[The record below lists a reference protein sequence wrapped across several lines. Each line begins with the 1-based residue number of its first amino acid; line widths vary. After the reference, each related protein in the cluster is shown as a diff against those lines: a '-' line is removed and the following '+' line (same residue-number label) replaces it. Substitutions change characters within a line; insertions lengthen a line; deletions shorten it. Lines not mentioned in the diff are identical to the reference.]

1 MNRLLSITKKEL
13 KAYFGSPMA
22 ALFIG
27 AFLLAALFS
36 FFWLETFFARN
47 TADIRPLFRW
57 MPVLMIF
64 LVGALTMRQWSEEQR
79 MGTMEILMTLPVRL
93 WQLVLG
99 KFLAVL
105 VLVGVALLLTLGLPI
120 TVSLLGP
127 MDWGPVFGGYLG
139 ALLMAAAYIA
149 IGLYLSSRT
158 DNQIVALILTVLV
171 GGFFYV
177 LGSSNITNFMGNAMG
192 DLFRSL
198 GTGSRFASIER
209 GVIDLRD
216 LVYYGSLSAFFLLLN
231 TLSLDKKRWSCGAN
245 TLTYRR
251 GLITATVLI
260 AANLLAAN
268 LWLNKIG
275 ALRVDLTEN
284 REYSLSQTSRDLITN
299 LSDPL
304 TLRGYFSEKTHPLL
318 SPLVPRIKDLL
329 QEYAIAS
336 GGRVKVDFVDPKY
349 DPAQEAE
356 ANQQFGIKPVP
367 FQVAGRYEASVVN
380 SYFNILIKYG
390 DQHVVL
396 GFNDIIEVQP
406 RPDGQIDVRLRNLE
420 YDLTK
425 SIKKT
430 VYGFQSLG
438 TVFEKINGDLKLTAV
453 ISKEGLPQEL
463 AKLPATIDKVGKEL
477 AKESGGKLQYENLD
491 PGADP
496 QKRAEIKKQ
505 FEIEPM
511 QASFFSPETFY
522 FALLLTV
529 NDKTDRVYLTSE
541 MGEAEVRKEVESL
554 LKRTGSGFLKTVG
567 LWTPP
572 SDTPPEMAMMGQQPP
587 KDNYRMIQKMLPED
601 YNLTKVDLSSGR
613 VPPDVDVL
621 LVVAPQ
627 GMDDMARFAVDQY
640 LMRGGAVVALA
651 GNFLLD
657 LKPYSQTLAVKPAL
671 GGLNDLLAHYGV
683 KVEESLV
690 MDQQNEPFPIPVTR
704 NLGGLTVQEIQ
715 QINYPFFVDVRPNG
729 MAKDTP
735 AVASLPA
742 VTMNWVSPLTIDSK
756 EQGRKVV
763 KLLQSSPNSWTST
776 GTNIQPDFQRYPGVG
791 FAPGSAMEAKTL
803 AVSSQGVF
811 SSYFA
816 DKPDPRVAAKEKKA
830 KAEAE
835 AKAAADEGVKEESLA
850 ETNGKKGKDAYP
862 DPEKRAK
869 AEAQKAS
876 LPDAPVIKS
885 SPESARLVVVG
896 SAEFVNDTVFSISQS
911 MSQDRFMNSLSFLQ
925 NLVDWSVED
934 EDLLV
939 IRSRGTFARL
949 LMPLTHQQQTFW
961 EWMNYGVA
969 ILALLGVSLYGG
981 LRRRKERPLVAA
993 A

>member
-1 MNRLLSITKKEL
+1 MKRMLAITKKEL

-105 VLVGVALLLTLGLPI
+105 VLVAVALALTLGLPI

-127 MDWGPVFGGYLG
+127 LDWGPVFGGYLG

-171 GGFFYV
+171 GGFFYI
-177 LGSSNITNFMGNAMG
+177 LGSADITNFMGNTMG
-192 DLFRSL
+192 DLFRAL

-216 LVYYGSLSAFFLLLN
+216 LVYYGSLSAIFLLMN
-231 TLSLDKKRWSCGAN
+231 ILSLDKKRWSRGAN
-245 TLTYRR
+245 TLPYRR
-251 GLITATVLI
+251 GMVVATVLI

-268 LWLNKIG
+268 LWLNKVG
-275 ALRVDLTEN
+275 TLRLDLTEN
-284 REYSLSQTSRDLITN
+284 KEYSLSQTSRDLITN
-299 LSDPL
+299 LAEPL
-304 TLRGYFSEKTHPLL
+304 VLRGYFSEKTHPLL

-356 ANQQFGIKPVP
+356 ANQQYGIKPVP

-438 TVFEKINGDLKLTAV
+438 AVFENIKGDLKLTAI
-453 ISKEGLPQEL
+453 ISEHGLPQEL
-463 AKLPATIDKVGKEL
+463 AELPATIAAVGQAL
-477 AKESGGKLQYENLD
+477 AKESGGKLQFETID
-491 PGADP
+491 PANDP
-496 QKRAEIKKQ
+496 QKQAEVKKQ
-505 FEIEPM
+505 FDVEPM
-511 QASFFSPETFY
+511 QASFFSPDTFY
-522 FALLLTV
+522 FALLLQV
-529 NDKTDRVYLTSE
+529 NDKIDRVYLTPD

-554 LKRTGSGFLKTVG
+554 LKQTGSGFLKTIG

-572 SDTPPEMAMMGQQPP
+572 SDTPPQMAMMGQQP
-587 KDNYRMIQKMLPED
+587 KDNYRMIQKVLTED
-601 YNLTKVDLSSGR
+601 YNLSKVDLTSGR

-621 LVVAPQ
+621 LLVAPQ
-627 GMDDMARFAVDQY
+627 AMTDMDRFAVDQY

-651 GNFLLD
+651 GNYLLD
-657 LKPYSQTLAVKPAL
+657 LQPYSQTLAVKQVS
-671 GGLNDLLAHYGV
+671 GGLDDLLAQYGIT
-683 KVEESLV
+683 VEKSLV
-690 MDQQNEPFPIPVTR
+690 MDEQNEPFPIPVTR
-704 NLGGLTVQEIQ
+704 NLGGLQIQEIRQ
-715 QINYPFFVDVRPNG
+715 VNYPYFVDVRPNG
-729 MAKDTP
+729 MAEDSP
-735 AVASLPA
+735 AVANLPA
-742 VTMNWVSPLTIDSK
+742 VTLNWVSPLTIDDKDTEHS
-756 EQGRKVV
+756 VV
-763 KLLQSSPNSWTST
+763 KLLESSPNSWTST
-776 GTNIQPDFQRYPGVG
+776 STNIQPDFQRYPNVG
-791 FAPGSAMEAKTL
+791 FAPGANMAAQTL

-811 SSYFA
+811 NSYFS
-816 DKPDPRVAAKEKKA
+816 DRPDPRVAAREQKA
-830 KAEAE
+830 KEEA
-835 AKAAADEGVKEESLA
+835 AAAADDVKEESLDNA
-850 ETNGKKGKDAYP
+850 PGKKKGDAYP
-862 DPEKRAK
+862 DPDKRPKGAEEKVT
-869 AEAQKAS
+869 
-876 LPDAPVIKS
+876 LPDAPVIKK

-925 NLVDWSVED
+925 NLIDWSVED
-934 EDLLV
+934 QDLLV

-949 LMPLTHQQQTFW
+949 LMPLTRQQQTFW
-961 EWMNYGVA
+961 EGLNYGIA
-969 ILALLGVSLYGG
+969 IVALLAVSLYGG
-981 LRRRKERPLVAA
+981 LYRRKERPLIASK
-993 A
+993 

>member
-1 MNRLLSITKKEL
+1 MNRMLAITKKEL

-79 MGTMEILMTLPVRL
+79 MGTMEILLTLPVRL

-105 VLVGVALLLTLGLPI
+105 ILVGVALALTLGLPI

-127 MDWGPVFGGYLG
+127 LDWGPVIGGYLG

-158 DNQIVALILTVLV
+158 DNQIVALILSVLV
-171 GGFFYV
+171 GGFFYI
-177 LGSSNITNFMGNAMG
+177 LGSADITNFMGNTMG
-192 DLFRSL
+192 ELFRAL

-216 LVYYGSLSAFFLLLN
+216 LVYYGSLSAIFLMLN
-231 TLSLDKKRWSCGAN
+231 ILALDKKRWSGGAN
-245 TLTYRR
+245 TLPYRR

-260 AANLLAAN
+260 GANLLAAN
-268 LWLNKIG
+268 LWLNKVG
-275 ALRVDLTEN
+275 VLRLDLTEN
-284 REYSLSQTSRDLITN
+284 QEYSLSQTSRDLIVN
-299 LSDPL
+299 LAEPL
-304 TLRGYFSEKTHPLL
+304 VLRGYFSEKTHPLL

-336 GGRVKVDFVDPKY
+336 SGRVKVDFVDPKY

-356 ANQQFGIKPVP
+356 ANQQYGIKPVP

-438 TVFEKINGDLKLTAV
+438 AVFENIKGDLKLTAV
-453 ISKEGLPQEL
+453 ISQEGLPQEL
-463 AKLPATIDKVGKEL
+463 AKLPATIATVGQAL
-477 AKESGGKLQYENLD
+477 AKESGGTLKFETVD
-491 PGADP
+491 PGSDP
-496 QKRAEIKKQ
+496 QKRDALKKE
-505 FEIEPM
+505 FDLEPM

-529 NDKTDRVYLTSE
+529 NDKTDRVYLTPD
-541 MGEAEVRKEVESL
+541 MGEAEVRKEVEAL
-554 LKRTGSGFLKTVG
+554 LKQTGSGFLKTIG

-572 SDTPPEMAMMGQQPP
+572 TETPPQMAMMGQPPP
-587 KDNYRMIQKMLPED
+587 KDNYRMLQKVLPED

-621 LVVAPQ
+621 LLVAPQ
-627 GMDDMARFAVDQY
+627 ALDDMARFAVDQY
-640 LMRGGAVVALA
+640 LMRGGAVVTLA
-651 GNFLLD
+651 GNYLLD
-657 LKPYSQTLAVKPAL
+657 LQPYSQTLAVKQVS
-671 GGLNDLLAHYGV
+671 GGINDILAHYGV

-690 MDQQNEPFPIPVTR
+690 MDEQNEPFPIPVTR
-704 NLGGLTVQEIQ
+704 NLGGLQVQEIQ
-715 QINYPFFVDVRPNG
+715 QVNYPYFVDVRPNG

-735 AVASLPA
+735 AVANLPA
-742 VTMNWVSPLTIDSK
+742 VTMNWVSPLTIDTK
-756 EQGRKVV
+756 KQGHKIVD
-763 KLLQSSPNSWTST
+763 LLKSSPNSWTTT
-776 GTNIQPDFQRYPGVG
+776 GTNIQPDFQRYPNAG
-791 FAPGSAMEAKTL
+791 FAPGATMGAKTL

-811 SSYFA
+811 DSYFS
-816 DKPDPRVAAKEKKA
+816 DRPDPRVAAREQQAKE
-830 KAEAE
+830 KAEA
-835 AKAAADEGVKEESLA
+835 AAADDVKEEALDA
-850 ETNGKKGKDAYP
+850 APGKKKGAAYP
-862 DPEKRAK
+862 DPDKRPKTEAEKVA
-869 AEAQKAS
+869 
-876 LPDAPVIKS
+876 LPDAPVIKK

-911 MSQDRFMNSLSFLQ
+911 VSQDRFMNSLSFLQ
-925 NLVDWSVED
+925 NLIDWSVED

-949 LMPLTHQQQTFW
+949 LMPLSHQQQTFW
-961 EWMNYGVA
+961 EGLNYGVA
-969 ILALLGVSLYGG
+969 IVALLGISLYGG
-981 LRRRKERPLVAA
+981 LYRRKERPLIASK
-993 A
+993 

>member
-1 MNRLLSITKKEL
+1 MNRMLAITKKEL

-79 MGTMEILMTLPVRL
+79 MGTMEILLTLPVRL

-105 VLVGVALLLTLGLPI
+105 VLVAVALALTAGLPL

-127 MDWGPVFGGYLG
+127 LDWGPVFGGYLG
-139 ALLMAAAYIA
+139 ALLMASAYIA

-171 GGFFYV
+171 GGFFYI
-177 LGSSNITNFMGNAMG
+177 LGSTDITNFMGNAMG
-192 DLFRSL
+192 DIFRAL

-216 LVYYGSLSAFFLLLN
+216 LVYYGSLAGIFLLLN
-231 TLSLDKKRWSCGAN
+231 ILSLDKKRWSCGAN
-245 TLTYRR
+245 TLSYRR
-251 GLITATVLI
+251 ALTTATVLLT
-260 AANLLAAN
+260 ANILAAN
-268 LWLNKIG
+268 LWLNKIDG
-275 ALRVDLTEN
+275 LRLDLTEN

-304 TLRGYFSEKTHPLL
+304 ILRGYFSEKTHPLL
-318 SPLVPRIKDLL
+318 SPLVPRIKDLM

-336 GGRVKVDFVDPKY
+336 HGRVKVDFVDPKY

-356 ANQQFGIKPVP
+356 ANQQYGIKPVP

-390 DQHVVL
+390 DQHVTL

-425 SIKKT
+425 SMKKA
-430 VYGFQSLG
+430 VFGFQSLG
-438 TVFEKINGDLKLTAV
+438 SVFEKIKDDLVLTAV
-453 ISKEGLPQEL
+453 ISKDGLPPEL
-463 AKLPATIDKVGKEL
+463 AKLPASIKSVGE
-477 AKESGGKLQYENLD
+477 AISKESGGKLRYETID
-491 PGADP
+491 PSADP
-496 QKRAEIKKQ
+496 QKQAELKKR
-505 FEIEPM
+505 FAIEPM
-511 QASFFSPETFY
+511 QLSFFTPETFY
-522 FALLLTV
+522 MYLLLTV
-529 NDKTDRVYLTSE
+529 GEKTERVYLAAE
-541 MGEAEVRKEVESL
+541 MGDAEIRKEVESL
-554 LKRTGSGFLKTVG
+554 LKQKSSGFLKTVG

-572 SDTPPEMAMMGQQPP
+572 SDAPPEMAMMGQQPP
-587 KDNYRMIQKMLPED
+587 RDNYRMIQKMLPEN
-601 YNLTKVDLSSGR
+601 YNLAKVDLASGR

-627 GMDDMARFAVDQY
+627 GMDDMAQFAIDQY

-651 GNFLLD
+651 GNYLLD
-657 LKPYSQTLAVKPAL
+657 ISPYSQALAVKKVSNGL
-671 GGLNDLLAHYGV
+671 GELLAHYGIT
-683 KVEESLV
+683 VEDALV

-704 NLGGLTVQEIQ
+704 NLGGLTVQEIR
-715 QINYPFFVDVRPNG
+715 QINYPFFVDVRASG
-729 MAKDTP
+729 MAKDSP
-735 AVASLPA
+735 AVANLPA
-742 VTMNWVSPLTIDSK
+742 VTMNWASPLTIDSK
-756 EQGRKVV
+756 DQSRKVV
-763 KLLQSSPNSWTST
+763 KLLESTPNSWTST
-776 GTNIQPDFQRYPGVG
+776 GTNVQPDFQRYPDSG
-791 FAPGSAMEAKTL
+791 FAPGSAMAAKTL

-816 DKPDPRVAAKEKKA
+816 DRPDPRTVKAKEQEQTA
-830 KAEAE
+830 GAPDAEGIKAEAIAPE
-835 AKAAADEGVKEESLA
+835 PGKDSK
-850 ETNGKKGKDAYP
+850 GKKTDK
-862 DPEKRAK
+862 AK
-869 AEAQKAS
+869 
-876 LPDAPVIKS
+876 LPDAPMIKQ

-896 SAEFVNDTVFSISQS
+896 SSEFVNDTVFSISQS
-911 MSQDRFMNSLSFLQ
+911 MSQDRFMNSLGFLQ

-934 EDLLV
+934 EDLLI
-939 IRSRGTFARL
+939 IRSRGAYARL
-949 LMPLTHQQQTFW
+949 LAPLSRQQQTFW
-961 EWMNYGVA
+961 EWLNYGVA
-969 ILALLGVSLYGG
+969 ILALLVVSLYGG
-981 LRRRKERPLVAA
+981 LRQRKERPLIAG
-993 A
+993 